1 VLDEKD
7 SHKSPIRFLPMF
19 QHPVPTPA
27 IVEPTERPFHFPAL
41 ATIPPVMP
49 IFGRTATRNR
59 NLIFAIR
66 REGNN
71 PTLTQ
76 GAAVRLTIVSFVQT
90 QAVRFAFAFADA
102 NAINRLQQFDQI
114 ITVSSTEREVER
126 MAIGVDDQMAFQPIN
141 SVFSRVSDFFFCPFL
156 DFTTL
161 AS

>member
-1 VLDEKD
+1 
-7 SHKSPIRFLPMF
+7 M
-19 QHPVPTPA
+19 
-27 IVEPTERPFHFPAL
+27 
-41 ATIPPVMP
+41 
-49 IFGRTATRNR
+49 
-59 NLIFAIR
+59 IFAIR

-90 QAVRFAFAFADA
+90 QAFRFAFADA

>member
-1 VLDEKD
+1 
-7 SHKSPIRFLPMF
+7 M
-19 QHPVPTPA
+19 
-27 IVEPTERPFHFPAL
+27 
-41 ATIPPVMP
+41 
-49 IFGRTATRNR
+49 
-59 NLIFAIR
+59 IFAIR

-126 MAIGVDDQMAFQPIN
+126 MAIGVDDQMAFQPFN
-141 SVFSRVSDFFFCPFL
+141 LVFSREPNFLVRPFL